1 MSSVSVRSDERDSR
15 FFQALENGHPV
26 RAACAAAGYGR
37 SSVYEWRQSDDAFAA
52 RWLRAIAIAV
62 DLLEEEADRRGRD
75 GTDEPVFFRGATVG
89 AKRRYSDA
97 LLLARL
103 KALRPESYRDGAAY
117 AQPQQVTIVV
127 RDFINEPTALKTI
140 EAVKADAHPDAADR
154 HPDTPDSHPDTLPL
168 SGLSALAVGG

>member
-1 MSSVSVRSDERDSR
+1 MTASVRSDEGDAR
-15 FFQALENGHPV
+15 FFLALENGHAV

-75 GTDEPVFFRGATVG
+75 GTDEPVFFRGANVG

-103 KALRPESYRDGAAY
+103 KALKPDAYRDGAAY

-127 RDFINEPTALKTI
+127 RDFINEPPAFKTI
-140 EAVKADAHPDAADR
+140 EAGTADARPDRADT
-154 HPDTPDSHPDTLPL
+154 HPDTSPL